1 MRTFKYIAFIFLA
14 ILIWTFFIGY
24 GFIGGFL
31 LRPITSQDT
40 SEAFIEAT
48 KEKIDKEFVGNFAM
62 TLIEDGKVSKDFFYS
77 IDKPVN
83 KNTVFPVASISKWV
97 TSFGVLKLVE
107 QGKLDLDK
115 PVDDYLTRWHLPKS
129 EFDNKKVTVR
139 KLLSHSSGLVDDL
152 GYGGFS
158 PNETVQTIEESLI
171 KASDTDYSDGVAI
184 VGYEPGSKY
193 MYSGAGYTI
202 LQLLIEEISDQSF
215 QEYMTQE
222 VFEPLKME
230 NSTSVLAEKPS
241 IQLAQI
247 YKDDGTIREMN
258 KFTALAAASLFTT
271 TADLS
276 KFLKANISNN
286 PVISKETITEMSKP
300 ETFINNIGVYGLG
313 PHLYSQNDQKS
324 NIIGHDGSG
333 NNAINTAARIDLK
346 SKNGIIIL
354 ETGNYDIAS
363 GIADEWIF
371 WKAGIADYVV
381 IQRNKSYLL
390 TLLIAGYLITILVSV
405 FMIRRKNKQRK
416 TTAKFGEMGTET
428 R

>member
-1 MRTFKYIAFIFLA
+1 MRKFKHIALIILVILA
-14 ILIWTFFIGY
+14 WTAFIGY
-24 GFIGGFL
+24 GFIDGFL
-31 LRPITSQDT
+31 LRPITTQNT
-40 SEAFIEAT
+40 SEAFVEAT
-48 KEKIDKEFVGNFAM
+48 KEKIDNEFVGNFAM
-62 TLIEDGKVSKDFFYS
+62 TLIENGKVSKDFFYS
-77 IDKPVN
+77 IDKSVN

-97 TSFGVLKLVE
+97 TSFGVLKLVD

-115 PVDDYLTRWHLPKS
+115 PIDDYLTRWHLPES

-152 GYGGFS
+152 GYGGFP
-158 PNETVQTIEESLI
+158 PNEIVQTIEESLT

-202 LQLLIEEISDQSF
+202 LQLLIEEISGQSF

-230 NSTSVLAEKPS
+230 NSTFVLSEKPN
-241 IQLAQI
+241 IRLAQI
-247 YKDDGTIREMN
+247 YKDDGTTREMN
-258 KFTALAAASLFTT
+258 KFTALAAASLFTS

-276 KFLKANISNN
+276 KFLEANISSNA
-286 PVISKETITEMSKP
+286 VLSKETIKKMSTP

-313 PHLYSQNDQKS
+313 PHLYSQNDQSS

-381 IQRNKSYLL
+381 MQRNKSYLL
-390 TLLIAGYLITILVSV
+390 TLLIIGYIIIILSSI
-405 FMIRRKNKQRK
+405 FIIRKKNKQRK
-416 TTAKFGEMGTET
+416 TTVGNNV
-428 R
+428 

>member
-1 MRTFKYIAFIFLA
+1 MRSYKYIAFIILA
-14 ILIWTFFIGY
+14 ILLWTSFIGY
-24 GFIGGFL
+24 GFIDGFL
-31 LRPITSQDT
+31 LRPITSRNT
-40 SEAFIEAT
+40 TEAFIEAT
-48 KEKIDKEFVGNFAM
+48 KEKIDNEFVGNFAM
-62 TLIEDGKVSKDFFYS
+62 TLIENGKVSKDLFYS
-77 IDKPVN
+77 IDKPVD
-83 KNTVFPVASISKWV
+83 KNTVFPAASISKWV

-107 QGKLDLDK
+107 QGKLDLEK

-158 PNETVQTIEESLI
+158 PDETLQTIEESLT
-171 KASDTDYSDGVAI
+171 KATDSDYSDGVAI

-202 LQLLIEEISDQSF
+202 LQLLIEETSGQSF

-230 NSTSVLAEKPS
+230 KTTFVLSERPD

-247 YKDDGTIREMN
+247 YKNDGTTREMN

-276 KFLKANISNN
+276 KFLEANISSNAVLSN
-286 PVISKETITEMSKP
+286 ETIAKMSIP

-313 PHLYSQNDQKS
+313 PHLYSQNDKNS

-381 IQRNKSYLL
+381 MQRNKTYLL
-390 TLLIAGYLITILVSV
+390 TLLIAGYLIIVLLSV
-405 FMIRRKNKQRK
+405 FIIRKKHKYTVGNK
-416 TTAKFGEMGTET
+416 G
-428 R
+428 

>member
-1 MRTFKYIAFIFLA
+1 MRKFKYISLTILA
-14 ILIWTFFIGY
+14 ILIWTTFIGY
-24 GFIGGFL
+24 GFIDGFL
-31 LRPITSQDT
+31 LKPITSKNT
-40 SEAFIEAT
+40 SESFIEAT
-48 KEKIDKEFVGNFAM
+48 KEKIDEEFVGNFAM
-62 TLIEDGKVSKDFFYS
+62 TLIENGKISKNFFYP
-77 IDKPVN
+77 IDKAIN
-83 KNTVFPVASISKWV
+83 ENTVFPVASISKWV

-107 QGKLDLDK
+107 QGKLNLDK
-115 PVDDYLTRWHLPKS
+115 PVDDYLTRWNLPES
-129 EFDNKKVTVR
+129 EFDNIKVTVR
-139 KLLSHSSGLVDDL
+139 KLLSHSSGLVDNL
-152 GYGGFS
+152 GYGGFP
-158 PNETVQTIEESLI
+158 PNETVQTIEESLT
-171 KASDTDYSDGVAI
+171 KASDTDYSQGVAI

-202 LQLLIEEISDQSF
+202 LQLLIEEISGQSF

-230 NSTSVLAEKPS
+230 NSTFVLSEKPN

-247 YKDDGTIREMN
+247 YKNDGTTREMN
-258 KFTALAAASLFTT
+258 KFTALAAASLFST

-276 KFLKANISNN
+276 KFLEANISSNA
-286 PVISKETITEMSKP
+286 VLSKETITKMSMP
-300 ETFINNIGVYGLG
+300 ETFINNIGIYGLG
-313 PHLYSQNDQKS
+313 PHLYSQNDQNS

-381 IQRNKSYLL
+381 MQRNKSYLL
-390 TLLIAGYLITILVSV
+390 TLLIIGYIIIILSSI
-405 FMIRRKNKQRK
+405 FIIRKNNKQRK
-416 TTAKFGEMGTET
+416 TTVGNTV
-428 R
+428 

>member
-1 MRTFKYIAFIFLA
+1 MRSFKYIAFIILA
-14 ILIWTFFIGY
+14 ILLWTSFIGY
-24 GFIGGFL
+24 GFIDGFL
-31 LRPITSQDT
+31 LRPITSRNT
-40 SEAFIEAT
+40 TEAFIEAT
-48 KEKIDKEFVGNFAM
+48 KEKIDNEFVGNFAM
-62 TLIEDGKVSKDFFYS
+62 TLIENGKVSKDLFYS
-77 IDKPVN
+77 IDKPVD
-83 KNTVFPVASISKWV
+83 KNTVFPAASISKWV

-107 QGKLDLDK
+107 QGKLDLEK
-115 PVDDYLTRWHLPKS
+115 PVDDYLTRWHLPMS
-129 EFDNKKVTVR
+129 EFNNKKVTVR

-158 PNETVQTIEESLI
+158 PDETLQTIEESLT
-171 KASDTDYSDGVAI
+171 KATDSDYSDGVAI

-202 LQLLIEEISDQSF
+202 LQLLIEETSGQSF

-230 NSTSVLAEKPS
+230 KTTFVLSERPD

-247 YKDDGTIREMN
+247 YKNDGTTREMN

-276 KFLKANISNN
+276 KFLEANISSNAVLSN
-286 PVISKETITEMSKP
+286 ETIAKMSIP

-313 PHLYSQNDQKS
+313 PHLYSQNDKNS

-381 IQRNKSYLL
+381 MQRNKTYLL
-390 TLLIAGYLITILVSV
+390 TLLIAGYLIIVLLSV
-405 FMIRRKNKQRK
+405 FIIRKKHKYTVGNK
-416 TTAKFGEMGTET
+416 G
-428 R
+428 